1 MTIEV
6 ELPDGTIV
14 EFPDGTAPDVMK
26 KALSRF
32 KTGKAADAPKAE
44 APKAEAPQYAP
55 NGVPMNA
62 AAKAEIMAKAKAGT
76 LTVAPEAAGR
86 QAMID
91 SLAANNANQGAF
103 GAWAGNMAQG
113 VTFGYADELAGL
125 MGADTEALRMKRDM
139 DEQTYPVATTGGDVT
154 GALGTTAITAA
165 LTVPKALALAP
176 ASMPAKV
183 ALGTATGAAVG
194 SGEGALS
201 GAGYADGK
209 NVLQEAKKGA
219 VVGGALGGVIGG
231 AAPLAMAGLKNAA
244 QWIKGYDE
252 KIVAKVLDVDKKT
265 ARTIK
270 AALSADD
277 PAKAMAA
284 LDRAGPDA
292 MLADAGPGMSR
303 LLDTSMQSS
312 GSAARVAGERIESRA
327 AKAATRLSNMFDNL
341 LGQADE
347 GMKSA
352 ARSIAQKSSAV
363 RKAAYDKAFS
373 TPINYADDTGRAVES
388 VVKRVPKDKLTS
400 AIKAANDAMQMEG
413 RTSKQIMAS
422 IADDG
427 TVTFSKPLDL
437 EQLNELK
444 IQLGEAARNAVD
456 QFGRPTGEGLKIKAL
471 VRDLTDALGE
481 AVPEYRRAVK
491 LGGDKIAED
500 QALDL
505 GRKMLSPNVTREQ
518 VIEGLR
524 GAADDAVA
532 AAKRGLR
539 NYLDETMANV
549 RAVISDPNV
558 DAREALKVVKDM
570 SSKAARQKVTT
581 LLGAKKA
588 EALFDTIEEATAH
601 LELRAAV
608 ARNSATAS
616 RLAVQDEVKRAVG
629 DTVVDAMRDGEPVNL
644 AKRIWQTFTGGSEAR
659 KTEAANALYTELAKA
674 LTGPRGAE
682 ARAAMATIEKALS
695 GQPIKDAEAEAIAR
709 LLTTG
714 GAIAGYQSG
723 KQALA
728 SPVYGK

>member
-1 MTIEV
+1 MVDPVKKPWEKYA
-6 ELPDGTIV
+6 
-14 EFPDGTAPDVMK
+14 APAA
-26 KALSRF
+26 KAKPWEKYS
-32 KTGKAADAPKAE
+32 GKAE
-44 APKAEAPQYAP
+44 APSGEAPQYAP

-62 AAKAEIMAKAKAGT
+62 AAKAEIIAKAKAGT
-76 LTVAPEAAGR
+76 LEKPAPAEIGR

-91 SLAANNANQGAF
+91 SLGANNLNQSAF
-103 GAWAGNMAQG
+103 GAFAGNVAQG
-113 VTFGYADELAGL
+113 ATFGFADEIAGAL
-125 MGADTEALRMKRDM
+125 GADTEALRMKRAM
-139 DEQTYPVATTGGDVT
+139 DEQSNPIATTAGDVT
-154 GALGTTAITAA
+154 GAVGTAALTAA

-183 ALGTATGAAVG
+183 GLGVATGGTVGAA
-194 SGEGALS
+194 EGALS
-201 GAGYADGK
+201 GAGYADGQ
-209 NVLQEAKKGA
+209 NVGDAAARGA
-219 VVGGALGGVIGG
+219 VVGGALGGAVGG
-231 AAPLAMAGLKNAA
+231 LAPLAMAGIKNVVSWA
-244 QWIKGYDE
+244 KGYDE
-252 KIVAKVLDVDKKT
+252 KIIGKVLGVDKKT

-270 AALSADD
+270 AAMSADD
-277 PAKAMAA
+277 PAKAIAA
-284 LDRAGPDA
+284 IDRAGPDA

-312 GSAARVAGERIESRA
+312 GSAARVAGDRIGQRA
-327 AKAATRLSNMFDNL
+327 AKAATRLNNMFDNL

-352 ARSIAQKSSAV
+352 ARSIAQKSSAA
-363 RKAAYDKAFS
+363 RKAAYDTAFS
-373 TPINYADDTGRAVES
+373 KPINYADDAGRAVES
-388 VVKRVPKDKLTS
+388 VVKRVPKDKLSS

-413 RTSKQIMAS
+413 RTSRQIMAS

-427 TVTFSKPLDL
+427 SVTFSKPLDL

-456 QFGRPTGEGLKIKAL
+456 QFGRPTGEGLKLKAL

-518 VIEGLR
+518 VVEGLR
-524 GAADDAVA
+524 GVADDAVA

-558 DAREALKVVKDM
+558 DAREAMKVVKDM
-570 SSKAARQKVTT
+570 SSKASRQKVTT

-588 EALFDTIEEATAH
+588 EALFDTIEEAAAH

-616 RLAVQDEVKRAVG
+616 RVAVQDEVKRAVG
-629 DTVVDAMRDGEPVNL
+629 DTVVDALRDGEPVNL

-674 LTGPRGAE
+674 LTGPRGAD
-682 ARAAMATIEKALS
+682 ARAAVATIEKALS
-695 GQPIKDAEAEAIAR
+695 GQPLKDAEAEAIAR